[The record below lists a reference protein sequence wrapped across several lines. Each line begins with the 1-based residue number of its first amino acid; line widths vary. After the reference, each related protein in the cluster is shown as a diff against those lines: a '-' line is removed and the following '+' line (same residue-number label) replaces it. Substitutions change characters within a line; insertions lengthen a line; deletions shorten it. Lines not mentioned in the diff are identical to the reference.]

1 MRAKMRSRSKKSTN
15 ANTMGNGGIAGSGI
29 FGMLG
34 TTIHCNSDDNSLY
47 CNFMKF
53 VNFILFAIL
62 LLFIAYIVY
71 SVFIAKKR
79 R

>member
-1 MRAKMRSRSKKSTN
+1 MRSRSKHSNN

-34 TTIHCNSDDNSLY
+34 TTIHCNSDDNSMY

-62 LLFIAYIVY
+62 LLVIAYIIY
-71 SVFIAKKR
+71 YVFIAKKKR
-79 R
+79 